1 MARVSPTAFV
11 SRPPVNAA
19 RVSSYPDERFEG
31 RPVYSMA
38 VQAANVT
45 SHSGSWLMWFSE
57 RDAPPGGGT
66 DLRAPVPLRKV
77 DPTYAPSAV
86 EQRVEGKVK
95 LSAIIRKD
103 GHVDM
108 VRVLNPVDQ
117 RLDQSAI
124 DALRKWEFEPASRSG
139 QPVEVDVLVEI
150 PFRLAPLVSR

>member
-1 MARVSPTAFV
+1 
-11 SRPPVNAA
+11 
-19 RVSSYPDERFEG
+19 
-31 RPVYSMA
+31 
-38 VQAANVT
+38 
-45 SHSGSWLMWFSE
+45 
-57 RDAPPGGGT
+57 
-66 DLRAPVPLRKV
+66 
-77 DPTYAPSAV
+77 V

-103 GHVDM
+103 GRVDM

-150 PFRLAPLVSR
+150 PFRLAPLDSR